1 MFLFAVCFG
10 GFLFGFFVLFQ
21 FWFVVFCCCWSGL
34 VFCCCCFWVS
44 FLKFHSL
51 HACFGA
57 PKKWG
62 VHTNE
67 LNTSYALKQ
76 SPALRRS
83 LAQGSGEISGLQI
96 LYAERGLLCL
106 TASMVARP
114 SYPSSAEEN
123 PFHIKYNY
131 RRKLAANF

>member
-1 MFLFAVCFG
+1 MLEHAATLPAQEKNNSVKQLVGGVFVFLFAVCFG

-34 VFCCCCFWVS
+34 VFCCCFWVS

-67 LNTSYALKQ
+67 LNTSHALKQ
-76 SPALRRS
+76 SAALRRC

-96 LYAERGLLCL
+96 L
-106 TASMVARP
+106 
-114 SYPSSAEEN
+114 
-123 PFHIKYNY
+123 
-131 RRKLAANF
+131 